1 MMQISSRATT
11 RWRQQVK
18 SELASY
24 LEVVGPWWDVQTAA
38 NNYRALHPLKQT
50 TDSDFASNSVRNA

>member
-1 MMQISSRATT
+1 MQTAANFVVLCNTL
-11 RWRQQVK
+11 K

-24 LEVVGPWWDVQTAA
+24 SEVVGGPWWDVQTAA

-50 TDSDFASNSVRNA
+50 TDSDFA